1 MSQVSFFDI
10 EKQLDKIYGI
20 NDFLRRLNELID
32 WTIFLGLLN
41 QLRSSSSGSKTG
53 HPPFDLLLMFKILIL
68 KNIYN
73 LSDDQLELQIRDRLS
88 FRDFLGISISDAIP
102 DSKTIWL
109 FDEQLTRLGLSEKLF
124 NQFNEELLKRG
135 VTMKSGIIVDSTFV
149 DTPKQHFHENK
160 YEKMK
165 HGEKPESRMELFEP
179 NFNFK

>member
-1 MSQVSFFDI
+1 MSQPSFFDI

-41 QLRSSSSGSKTG
+41 QTRSSNSGSKAG
-53 HPPFDLLLMFKILIL
+53 RPPFDVLLMFKILVL

-88 FRDFLGISISDAIP
+88 FRDFLGISISDTVP

-109 FDEQLTRLGLSEKLF
+109 FGEQLSQLGSAQK
-124 NQFNEELLKRG
+124 
-135 VTMKSGIIVDSTFV
+135 
-149 DTPKQHFHENK
+149 
-160 YEKMK
+160 
-165 HGEKPESRMELFEP
+165 
-179 NFNFK
+179 